1 MSDTRPRASESGF
14 TLIELM
20 VVLVILTLLAA
31 LVVPNIFKHFAQSR
45 SKVAVLQIAEL
56 EHALES
62 FAFDVGRYP
71 TNEEGL
77 QALISN
83 PGNLESWKGPY
94 LTKALPMDPWEKPYI
109 YRYPGTHNNVFDLFS
124 CGPDGVE
131 GGEDDVTNWK

>member
-31 LVVPNIFKHFAQSR
+31 LVVPNVFKHFAQSK
-45 SKVAVLQIAEL
+45 SKVAVLQVAEF

-71 TNEEGL
+71 TTEEGL

-94 LTKALPMDPWEKPYI
+94 LTKALPMDPWGKPYI
-109 YRYPGTHNNVFDLFS
+109 YRYPGTHNNEFDLLS